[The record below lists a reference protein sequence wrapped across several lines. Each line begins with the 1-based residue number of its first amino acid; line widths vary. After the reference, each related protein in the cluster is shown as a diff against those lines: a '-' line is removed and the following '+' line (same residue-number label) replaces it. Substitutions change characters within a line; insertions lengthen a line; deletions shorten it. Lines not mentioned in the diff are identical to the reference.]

1 MDPSRKRKLRLV
13 VALTAALLLATAL
26 IYTSFSASTEA
37 SKPSEIQP
45 GKSYDVTGKVVKGS
59 IQHKGD
65 APALP
70 HSRPRWHGV
79 GARHLHGS
87 RAGSRSE
94 TGREVIVS
102 GELKNGMFVA
112 ERDSLVTK
120 CPSKFTKDESRA
132 DVAGVGSACLA
143 VALLTALYAVVSSVY
158 GARSGRREWITS
170 GRRAIYCVAALCV
183 VAFGLLESAFLR
195 SDFSFALVA
204 EGSSTDTPTFYKVTA
219 LWATQDGSLL
229 LWATLL
235 SLFASTVLFL
245 TRRSLRD
252 IAPYATAV
260 LGFIAA
266 FFLLLMVGWENPFDT
281 LAMPPAEGAGL
292 NPLLRHPA
300 MMIHPPMLYTGY
312 VGFSI
317 PFAFAIGALI
327 ARRTGADWIRATRRF
342 ALIAWTF
349 LGTGIMLGA
358 LWSYT
363 ELGWGGYWAWDP
375 VENASVMPW
384 LVGTAFLHSIMVQE
398 KRGMLKIWNVSLICA
413 TFTLALMGTFLV
425 RSGILESIHAFGAS
439 TIGVQFLVFIG
450 LVIAGS
456 AALII
461 ARLPDLR
468 SEARL
473 DSLLSRE
480 AFFLLNNLV
489 LVGLCL
495 VIFWGTFFPL
505 ISEAITG
512 TEASVGPPW
521 FNRLVVPLALVLVL
535 LTAIGPMLAWRRFSP
550 SSLRRI
556 LTVPLAVVAITLA
569 LLLLL
574 TDAADSPPSLAMFC
588 LVAFVLAAVGQELW
602 RGTMARRTMSGESW
616 PRALARLTGRNR
628 RRYGGFLVHAGIA
641 VLFLGVAASSAF
653 IQQRDVRLSPGD
665 SFKVDGYDVT
675 YRRATA
681 KLGGDS
687 AGTGAP
693 ISFGAVL
700 DVRKDG
706 KHFVLRP
713 SRNYYAS
720 SDPSLGTISRFFEG
734 EATSEVDVRWGLTRD
749 FWLAVRPDIGSLDKP
764 IREADA
770 KFADSPGDV
779 QALIVAALAEKYRT
793 DPPPAAFRAIASP
806 LVVWIWIGG
815 GIVILGALIAAWPSP
830 EARLRRVRSLYSARV
845 GQELSRA

>member
-1 MDPSRKRKLRLV
+1 M
-13 VALTAALLLATAL
+13 
-26 IYTSFSASTEA
+26 
-37 SKPSEIQP
+37 
-45 GKSYDVTGKVVKGS
+45 
-59 IQHKGD
+59 
-65 APALP
+65 
-70 HSRPRWHGV
+70 
-79 GARHLHGS
+79 
-87 RAGSRSE
+87 
-94 TGREVIVS
+94 
-102 GELKNGMFVA
+102 
-112 ERDSLVTK
+112 
-120 CPSKFTKDESRA
+120 
-132 DVAGVGSACLA
+132 AGVGSACLV
-143 VALLTALYAVVSSVY
+143 VALLTAVYAVGASLF
-158 GARSGRREWITS
+158 GARTGRREWVTS
-170 GRRAIYCVAALCV
+170 GRRAIYCIAALCV
-183 VAFGLLESAFLR
+183 VAFGLLEAAFLR
-195 SDFSFALVA
+195 SDFSYALVA
-204 EGSSTDTPTFYKVTA
+204 EGSSIDTPTFYKVTA
-219 LWATQDGSLL
+219 VWATQDGSLL

-235 SLFASTVLFL
+235 SLFATAVLFL

-260 LGFIAA
+260 LGCVAG

-281 LAMPPAEGAGL
+281 LAAPPPDGVGL

-317 PFAFAIGALI
+317 PFAFAIGALV

-375 VENASVMPW
+375 VENASLMPW

-398 KRGMLKIWNVSLICA
+398 KRGMLKVWNVSLICA
-413 TFTLALMGTFLV
+413 TFTLALLGTFLV
-425 RSGILESIHAFGAS
+425 RSGILDSIHAFGAS

-450 LVIAGS
+450 LVIALS
-456 AALII
+456 AGLII
-461 ARLPDLR
+461 SRLPLLR
-468 SEARL
+468 TEARL

-495 VIFWGTFFPL
+495 VILWGTFFPL

-521 FNRLVVPLALVLVL
+521 FNRLVTPLALVLVL
-535 LTAIGPMLAWRRFSP
+535 LAGVGPVLAWRRFTPAALWRVLSIP
-550 SSLRRI
+550 
-556 LTVPLAVVAITLA
+556 VGVAGATLV
-569 LLLLL
+569 LLLAL
-574 TDAADSPPSLAMFC
+574 TDAADSPTSLAMFC
-588 LVAFVLAAVGQELW
+588 LVAFVLAVVSQELW
-602 RGTMARRTMSGESW
+602 RGTAARRKMTGERW

-628 RRYGGFLVHAGIA
+628 RRYGGYLVHAGIA

-653 IQQRDVRLSPGD
+653 LDQRDVRLAPGD
-665 SFKVDGYDVT
+665 SFDVNGYQVT
-675 YRRATA
+675 YREATA

-706 KHFVLRP
+706 KHFVMRP
-713 SRNYYAS
+713 SRNYYATA
-720 SDPSLGTISRFFEG
+720 DPSLGTISRFFEG

-749 FWLAVRPDIGSLDKP
+749 LWLAVRPDIGSLDKP

-770 KFADSPGDV
+770 KFADAPGDV
-779 QALIVAALAEKYRT
+779 QALIVAALAERYRR

-815 GIVILGALIAAWPSP
+815 GIALLGALVAAWPSP
-830 EARLRRVRSLYSARV
+830 EARLRRVRSLYSARL
-845 GQELSRA
+845 GRELSRA

>member
-1 MDPSRKRKLRLV
+1 MS
-13 VALTAALLLATAL
+13 
-26 IYTSFSASTEA
+26 
-37 SKPSEIQP
+37 
-45 GKSYDVTGKVVKGS
+45 
-59 IQHKGD
+59 
-65 APALP
+65 
-70 HSRPRWHGV
+70 
-79 GARHLHGS
+79 
-87 RAGSRSE
+87 
-94 TGREVIVS
+94 
-102 GELKNGMFVA
+102 
-112 ERDSLVTK
+112 
-120 CPSKFTKDESRA
+120 
-132 DVAGVGSACLA
+132 GVGSACLA
-143 VALLTALYAVVSSVY
+143 VALLTALYAAGASIY
-158 GARSGRREWITS
+158 GARSGRREWVTS

-183 VAFGLLESAFLR
+183 GAFAILEAAFLR
-195 SDFSFALVA
+195 SDFSYALVA
-204 EGSSTDTPTFYKVTA
+204 QGSSTDTPTFYKVTA

-235 SLFASTVLFL
+235 SLFASAVLFV

-260 LGFIAA
+260 LAGVAA

-300 MMIHPPMLYTGY
+300 MMIHPPILYTGY
-312 VGFSI
+312 VGFSV
-317 PFAFAIGALI
+317 PFAFAIGALV

-342 ALIAWTF
+342 ALIAWIF

-375 VENASVMPW
+375 VENASLMPW

-398 KRGMLKIWNVSLICA
+398 KRGMLKVWNVSLICA
-413 TFTLALMGTFLV
+413 TFTLALLGTFLV

-450 LVIAGS
+450 LVIALS
-456 AALII
+456 AGLII
-461 ARLPDLR
+461 SRLPLLR

-495 VIFWGTFFPL
+495 VIMWGTFFPL

-521 FNRLVVPLALVLVL
+521 FNRIVTPIALVLVL
-535 LTAIGPMLAWRRFSP
+535 LTGIGPVLAWRRVTP
-550 SSLRRI
+550 SALWRV
-556 LTVPLAVVAITLA
+556 LWVPVTAVLVALVA
-569 LLLLL
+569 LLAF
-574 TDAADSPPSLAMFC
+574 TNASESPASFAMFC
-588 LVAFVLAAVGQELW
+588 LVAFVLTVVSQELW
-602 RGTMARRTMSGESW
+602 RGTRARRTMTGESR
-616 PRALARLTGRNR
+616 PRALTRLVGRNR
-628 RRYGGFLVHAGIA
+628 RRYGGYLVHAGIA

-653 IQQRDVRLSPGD
+653 LDQRDVRLSPGD
-665 SFKVDGYDVT
+665 SFEVNGYQVT
-675 YRRATA
+675 YREATA
-681 KLGGDS
+681 KLGGDAS
-687 AGTGAP
+687 GTGAP

-706 KHFVLRP
+706 EHFVMRP
-713 SRNYYAS
+713 LRNYYS
-720 SDPSLGTISRFFEG
+720 SGDPSLGTISRFFEG
-734 EATSEVDVRWGLTRD
+734 EATSEVDVRWGLSRD
-749 FWLAVRPDIGSLDKP
+749 FWMAVRPDIGGLEKQ
-764 IREADA
+764 IREADER
-770 KFADSPGDV
+770 FADSPGEV
-779 QALIVAALAEKYRT
+779 QALIVAALAERYRD

-815 GIVILGALIAAWPSP
+815 AIAVLGALIAAWPSP
-830 EARLRRVRSLYSARV
+830 EARLRRVRSLYSARL
-845 GQELSRA
+845 GRELSRA

>member
-1 MDPSRKRKLRLV
+1 M
-13 VALTAALLLATAL
+13 
-26 IYTSFSASTEA
+26 
-37 SKPSEIQP
+37 
-45 GKSYDVTGKVVKGS
+45 
-59 IQHKGD
+59 
-65 APALP
+65 
-70 HSRPRWHGV
+70 
-79 GARHLHGS
+79 
-87 RAGSRSE
+87 
-94 TGREVIVS
+94 
-102 GELKNGMFVA
+102 
-112 ERDSLVTK
+112 
-120 CPSKFTKDESRA
+120 
-132 DVAGVGSACLA
+132 AGVGSACLA
-143 VALLTALYAVVSSVY
+143 VALLTALYAVGASIY
-158 GARSGRREWITS
+158 GARSGRREWVTS

-183 VAFGLLESAFLR
+183 TAFGVLEAAFLR
-195 SDFSFALVA
+195 SDFSYALVA
-204 EGSSTDTPTFYKVTA
+204 QGSSTDTPTFYKVTA

-235 SLFASTVLFL
+235 SVFASAVLFL

-260 LGFIAA
+260 LGTVAA

-281 LAMPPAEGAGL
+281 LAAPPPEGAGL

-300 MMIHPPMLYTGY
+300 MMIHPPVLYTGY
-312 VGFSI
+312 VAFSV
-317 PFAFAIGALI
+317 PFAFAIGALV
-327 ARRTGADWIRATRRF
+327 AGRTGADWIRATRRF
-342 ALIAWTF
+342 ALVAWTF

-375 VENASVMPW
+375 VENASLMPW
-384 LVGTAFLHSIMVQE
+384 LVGTAFIHSIMVQE

-413 TFTLALMGTFLV
+413 TFTLALLGTFLV

-450 LVIAGS
+450 LVIAVS
-456 AALII
+456 AALIVY
-461 ARLPDLR
+461 RLPMLR
-468 SEARL
+468 SQARL

-495 VIFWGTFFPL
+495 VILWGTFFPL

-521 FNRLVVPLALVLVL
+521 FNRLVTPLALVLVL
-535 LTAIGPMLAWRRFSP
+535 LTGIGPVLAWRRVTP
-550 SSLRRI
+550 SGLWRV
-556 LTVPLAVVAITLA
+556 LWVPVLAVVVTAA
-569 LLLLL
+569 LLLAF
-574 TDAADSPPSLAMFC
+574 TNAADSGTSLAMFC
-588 LVAFVLAAVGQELW
+588 LVAFVLAVVGQELW
-602 RGTMARRTMSGESW
+602 RGTAARRTMTGERV
-616 PRALARLTGRNR
+616 PRALARLVGRNR
-628 RRYGGFLVHAGIA
+628 RRYGGYLVHAGMA

-653 IQQRDVRLSPGD
+653 LQQRDVRLSPGET
-665 SFKVDGYDVT
+665 FEVNGYQVT
-675 YRRATA
+675 YREATA

-706 KHFVLRP
+706 EHFVMRP
-713 SRNYYAS
+713 LRNYYAS
-720 SDPSLGTISRFFEG
+720 GDPSLGSISRFFEG

-749 FWLAVRPDIGSLDKP
+749 FWLAVRPDIGSLEAP

-770 KFADSPGDV
+770 KFGDTPGDV
-779 QALIVAALAEKYRT
+779 QALIVAALAERYRS

-815 GIVILGALIAAWPSP
+815 AIAVLGALIAAWPSP
-830 EARLRRVRSLYSARV
+830 EARLRRVRSLYSARL
-845 GQELSRA
+845 GRELSRA